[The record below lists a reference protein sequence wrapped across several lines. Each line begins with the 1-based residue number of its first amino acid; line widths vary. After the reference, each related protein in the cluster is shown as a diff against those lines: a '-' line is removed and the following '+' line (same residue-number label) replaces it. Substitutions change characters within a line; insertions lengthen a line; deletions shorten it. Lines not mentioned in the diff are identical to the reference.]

1 MRDNDVKKILDQEV
15 ELPEVVQEKMKA
27 AYRQIGADTEKT
39 ERICDIRGRRSMY
52 RFRYVKAAG
61 IVFCC
66 LLAAMTATAASKGG
80 FQSLTKLFTGDT
92 EMIKESS
99 AKPEVTAGK
108 NTFKNLKVSV
118 EQVTGTERLSYIV
131 LRLKRTDGKKFD
143 KDKAYHFGNVSFTGE
158 TEDHVVSSNA
168 GETGDPAGS
177 GNAGE
182 MEGMAEHASFCYN
195 ISEDGV
201 GSTEEAFIDNG
212 EMIENQGTDEIC
224 IVITCEYEKRDG
236 KDRYYRKGEKCRLS
250 LKGLMSDG
258 ERVMKGEVQEDF
270 VLDYGECREKVF
282 APNVK
287 IRLPEIGTEKHY
299 LSAGT
304 LKRIVLTPY
313 TLQFEQ
319 VLSEDEIENS
329 NETWNQ
335 VYVEMD
341 DGKLIGQQTEEDA
354 EHQIRGGYGTGS
366 QKNNQWEMKNR
377 LNFSSL
383 VDVDHVRAI
392 WFGDQRIEV

>member
-1 MRDNDVKKILDQEV
+1 MRDNDVKNILKQEV
-15 ELPEVVQEKMKA
+15 ELPEVVRKKMKA
-27 AYRQIGADTEKT
+27 AYQQIGADTEKT
-39 ERICDIRGRRSMY
+39 ERICDIRRRRSVY
-52 RFRYVKAAG
+52 HFRYVKAAG

-66 LLAAMTATAASKGG
+66 LLAAMTATAAGRGG

-108 NTFKNLKVSV
+108 NTFKNLKVSM
-118 EQVTGTERLSYIV
+118 EQVTGTERLSYII

-143 KDKAYHFGNVSFTGE
+143 KDKEYHFGNVSFTGE

-168 GETGDPAGS
+168 GETGNPAGS

-182 MEGMAEHASFCYN
+182 MEGVTEHASFCHS
-195 ISEDGV
+195 ISKDGE

-212 EMIENQGTDEIC
+212 EMIENQGTDEIR

-250 LKGLMSDG
+250 LKGLMSDD
-258 ERVMKGEVQEDF
+258 EHVMKGEVQEDF
-270 VLDYGECREKVF
+270 VLDYGECREKVIT
-282 APNVK
+282 PDVK
-287 IRLPEIGTEKHY
+287 IRLPETGTEKHY
-299 LSAGT
+299 LSVGT
-304 LKRIVLTPY
+304 LKRIVITPY

-319 VLSEDEIENS
+319 VLSEDQIKNS

-341 DGKLIGQQTEEDA
+341 DGKLIGRQTEEDE
-354 EHQIRGGYGTGS
+354 EHQIRGDYSTAV
-366 QKNNQWEMKNR
+366 QKNNQWERKNR